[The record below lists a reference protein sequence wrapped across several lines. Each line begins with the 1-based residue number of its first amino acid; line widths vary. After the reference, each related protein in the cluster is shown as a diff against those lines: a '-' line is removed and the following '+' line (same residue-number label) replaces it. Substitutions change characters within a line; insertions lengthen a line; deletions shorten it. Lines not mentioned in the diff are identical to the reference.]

1 MKSNKVY
8 FCFKVNT
15 VNQACKIISICQNNK
30 IIPNK
35 LDLVI
40 DDGLHTPC
48 SNINTLIFGID
59 KIKVGGWLVIED
71 ISIQSQ
77 HIWMIISNLMS
88 NNYST
93 YLIQCERSLIYAIER
108 LK

>member
-1 MKSNKVY
+1 MIK
-8 FCFKVNT
+8 
-15 VNQACKIISICQNNK
+15 KIIKK

-77 HIWMIISNLMS
+77 HIRMIISNLMS